1 MTLKEHYSINS
12 RKSIKPYF
20 KLIIMFFILITVSHT
35 YARYTYTTT
44 NNGVI
49 SVAKWYIEINGTE
62 ITNATSNLNNNIRLL
77 NVEDNTTNIDSGDE
91 CYFDIIINPSTTE
104 VAISYSILVDLAES
118 NLPSGTKILKYEKY
132 VNTGAN
138 EELDGPENIIN
149 AEMVS
154 ITENVTLPET
164 QIALNNELVRRYR
177 IFCKIPF
184 PTDIDKDEDFTVTP
198 TITVKQY
205 INQQ

>member
-118 NLPSGTKILKYEKY
+118 NLPSGAKILKYEEY

>member
-91 CYFDIIINPSTTE
+91 CYF
-104 VAISYSILVDLAES
+104 
-118 NLPSGTKILKYEKY
+118 KYEKY

>member
-1 MTLKEHYSINS
+1 MTLKEHYSISS

-20 KLIIMFFILITVSHT
+20 KLIVLFFILITVSHT
-35 YARYTYTTT
+35 YARYTYTST

-49 SVAKWYIEINGTE
+49 TIAKWHIEINGTE

-138 EELDGPENIIN
+138 EERDKTEDINEETVSIIENIP
-149 AEMVS
+149 
-154 ITENVTLPET
+154 LHET
-164 QIALNNELVRRYR
+164 QIALNNESIRRYR

-184 PTDIDKDEDFTVTP
+184 PTDIDKDEDFTATP
-198 TITVKQY
+198 RITVKQY

>member
-118 NLPSGTKILKYEKY
+118 NLPSGAKILKYEKY

-138 EELDGPENIIN
+138 EELAGPENIIN

>member
-1 MTLKEHYSINS
+1 MTLKEHYSISS

-20 KLIIMFFILITVSHT
+20 KLIVLFFILITVSHT
-35 YARYTYTTT
+35 YARYTYTST

-49 SVAKWYIEINGTE
+49 TIAKWHIEINGTE
-62 ITNATSNLNNNIRLL
+62 ITNGATNLNSNIALL
-77 NVEDNTTNIDSGDE
+77 NVADDTTNIDSGDE

-138 EELDGPENIIN
+138 EERDKTEDINEETVSIIENIP
-149 AEMVS
+149 
-154 ITENVTLPET
+154 LHET
-164 QIALNNELVRRYR
+164 QIALNNESIRRYR

-184 PTDIDKDEDFTVTP
+184 PTDIDKDEDFTATP
-198 TITVKQY
+198 RITVKQY

>member
-20 KLIIMFFILITVSHT
+20 KLIVMFFILITVSHT

-49 SVAKWYIEINGTE
+49 SVAKWHIEINGTE
-62 ITNATSNLNNNIRLL
+62 ITNATSNLNSNISLL
-77 NVEDNTTNIDSGDE
+77 NAEDNTTNIDSGDE

-104 VAISYSILVDLAES
+104 VSISYSILIDLAES
-118 NLPSGTKILKYEKY
+118 TLPSGAKILKYEKY
-132 VNTGAN
+132 VNTGAD
-138 EELDGPENIIN
+138 EELDKTENIN
-149 AEMVS
+149 AETIS
-154 ITENVTLPET
+154 ILENIVLPET
-164 QIALNNELVRRYR
+164 QIALNNESIRRYR

-184 PTDIDKDEDFTVTP
+184 PADIDKDEDFTATP
-198 TITVKQY
+198 RITVKQY
-205 INQQ
+205 INEQ

>member
-20 KLIIMFFILITVSHT
+20 KLIILFFILITVSHT

-49 SVAKWYIEINGTE
+49 SVAKWHIEINGTE

-118 NLPSGTKILKYEKY
+118 NLPSGAKILKYEKY
-132 VNTGAN
+132 VNTGEN
-138 EELDGPENIIN
+138 EEKDKTENIN
-149 AEMVS
+149 EEMVS
-154 ITENVTLPET
+154 IIENIPLPET
-164 QIALNNELVRRYR
+164 QTALNNESVRRYR

>member
-118 NLPSGTKILKYEKY
+118 NLPSGAKILKYEKY

-138 EELDGPENIIN
+138 EELAGPENIIN

-184 PTDIDKDEDFTVTP
+184 PTDIDKDEDFTATP
-198 TITVKQY
+198 RITVKQY

>member
-20 KLIIMFFILITVSHT
+20 KLIVMFFILITVSNT

-49 SVAKWYIEINGTE
+49 SVAKWHIEINGTE
-62 ITNATSNLNNNIRLL
+62 ITNATSNLNSNIRLL
-77 NVEDNTTNIDSGDE
+77 NVKDNTTNIDSGDE

-118 NLPSGTKILKYEKY
+118 TLPSGAKILKYEKY
-132 VNTGAN
+132 VNTGAG
-138 EELDGPENIIN
+138 EELDKTENIN
-149 AEMVS
+149 AETVS
-154 ITENVTLPET
+154 ILENITLPET
-164 QIALNNELVRRYR
+164 QIALSNESIRRYR

-184 PTDIDKDEDFTVTP
+184 PADIDKDEDFTVTP
-198 TITVKQY
+198 RITVKQY

>member
-1 MTLKEHYSINS
+1 MLQFKIKKEKGETVMTLKEHYSINS

-77 NVEDNTTNIDSGDE
+77 NVEDIK
-91 CYFDIIINPSTTE
+91 C
-104 VAISYSILVDLAES
+104 
-118 NLPSGTKILKYEKY
+118 
-132 VNTGAN
+132 
-138 EELDGPENIIN
+138 
-149 AEMVS
+149 
-154 ITENVTLPET
+154 
-164 QIALNNELVRRYR
+164 RR
-177 IFCKIPF
+177 
-184 PTDIDKDEDFTVTP
+184 
-198 TITVKQY
+198 
-205 INQQ
+205 

>member
-91 CYFDIIINPSTTE
+91 CYF
-104 VAISYSILVDLAES
+104 SILVDLAES
-118 NLPSGTKILKYEKY
+118 NLPSGAKILKYEKY

>member
-20 KLIIMFFILITVSHT
+20 KLIVMFFILITVSHT

-49 SVAKWYIEINGTE
+49 SVAKWHIEINGTE
-62 ITNATSNLNNNIRLL
+62 ITNATSNLNSNISLL
-77 NVEDNTTNIDSGDE
+77 NAEDNTTNIDSGDE

-104 VAISYSILVDLAES
+104 VSISYSILIDLAES
-118 NLPSGTKILKYEKY
+118 TLPSGAKILKYEKY
-132 VNTGAN
+132 VNTGAD
-138 EELDGPENIIN
+138 EELDKTENIN
-149 AEMVS
+149 AETIS
-154 ITENVTLPET
+154 ILENIVLPET
-164 QIALNNELVRRYR
+164 QIALNNESIRRYR

-184 PTDIDKDEDFTVTP
+184 PADIDKDEDFTVTP
-198 TITVKQY
+198 RITVKQY
-205 INQQ
+205 INEQ

>member
-20 KLIIMFFILITVSHT
+20 KLTILFFILITVSHT

-44 NNGVI
+44 NNGAI
-49 SVAKWYIEINGTE
+49 SVAKWHIEINGTE

-118 NLPSGTKILKYEKY
+118 NLPSGTKILKYEKF
-132 VNTGAN
+132 VNTGEN
-138 EELDGPENIIN
+138 EEKDKTENIN
-149 AEMVS
+149 EEMVS
-154 ITENVTLPET
+154 IIENIPLPET
-164 QIALNNELVRRYR
+164 QIALNNESVRRYR

>member
-20 KLIIMFFILITVSHT
+20 KLIILFFILITVSHT

-49 SVAKWYIEINGTE
+49 SVAKWHIEINGTE

-118 NLPSGTKILKYEKY
+118 NLPSGAKILKYEKY
-132 VNTGAN
+132 VNTEEN
-138 EELDGPENIIN
+138 EEKDKTENIN
-149 AEMVS
+149 EEMVS
-154 ITENVTLPET
+154 IIENIPLPET
-164 QIALNNELVRRYR
+164 QIALNNESVRRYR
-177 IFCKIPF
+177 IFCQIPF
-184 PTDIDKDEDFTVTP
+184 PTDIDMDEDFTVTP

>member
-12 RKSIKPYF
+12 RKSVKPYF
-20 KLIIMFFILITVSHT
+20 KLIVMFFILITVSHT

-49 SVAKWYIEINGTE
+49 SVAKWHVEINDTE
-62 ITNATSNLNNNIRLL
+62 ITNATSNLSSNIRLL

-118 NLPSGTKILKYEKY
+118 NLPSGAKILKYEKY

-138 EELDGPENIIN
+138 EKLDKTENIN
-149 AEMVS
+149 EEMVS
-154 ITENVTLPET
+154 ILENVKLPET
-164 QIALNNELVRRYR
+164 QIALNNESIRRYR

-184 PTDIDKDEDFTVTP
+184 PTDIDKDEEFTVTP
-198 TITVKQY
+198 RITVKQY